1 MTTEQ
6 TIQTKLDEQIN
17 QRRTFAIIS
26 HPDAGKTTL
35 TEKMLLYGNAIHLAG
50 NVRARSNQ
58 SRATSD
64 WMAMEQERGISITS
78 TVLQFPYKGHIV
90 NLLDTPGHQDFSEDT
105 YRTLMA
111 ADSAVMVLDAAKG
124 VEEQTLKL
132 FEVCRRRGIPVFT
145 FINKMDRPVDDPLG
159 LLDEVREV
167 LGMEPVPM
175 NWPIGDGQAFKGVYN
190 RATSEVHLFDRSV
203 RNETA
208 ASETVTSLEDPIL
221 RSGLTQER
229 LDDFFTNIELLDGLG
244 MDFDLESFLKGEQTP
259 VYFGSALTNFGV
271 KLFLDDFVQF
281 APQPGTYHSDA
292 GPIAPSKAEF
302 SGFVFKI
309 QANMDPRHRDS
320 VAFVRICSGR
330 FERGMSIVEAET
342 GDTTRLSRSYKFFAD
357 DRETVEEACA
367 GDIIGIP
374 GKKNFSIGATLTEGD
389 RFAFDPIPRFTPEHF
404 ARLINNDI
412 GKYKQFNKGLQQLER
427 EGVIQVLYDVDAM
440 RRDPILA
447 VVGVL
452 QFEVMQARLK
462 NEYNVDTRLEHLEF
476 RVARWLEGPEAQIEA
491 LPRSPSTLQAKDI
504 HGNRVTLFS
513 SPFYLDLYRDRYPDI
528 AFHSTA

>member
-1 MTTEQ
+1 
-6 TIQTKLDEQIN
+6 
-17 QRRTFAIIS
+17 
-26 HPDAGKTTL
+26 
-35 TEKMLLYGNAIHLAG
+35 
-50 NVRARSNQ
+50 
-58 SRATSD
+58 
-64 WMAMEQERGISITS
+64 MAMERERGISITS
-78 TVLQFPYKGHIV
+78 TVLQFPYKDHVI

-167 LGMEPVPM
+167 LEMEPVPM
-175 NWPIGDGQAFKGVYN
+175 NWPIGDGQDFKGVYN
-190 RATSEVHLFDRSV
+190 RATTDVHLFDRAI

-208 ASETVTSLEDPIL
+208 ASETITNLDDPVL

-244 MDFDLESFLKGEQTP
+244 MDFDHESFLRGDQTP

-271 KLFLDDFVQF
+271 QLFLDDFVRY
-281 APQPGTYHSDA
+281 APQPGVYQSDG
-292 GPIAPSKAEF
+292 GPVCPSKPEF

-320 VAFVRICSGR
+320 VAFVRVCSGR
-330 FERGMSIVEAET
+330 FERGMNIVEAES

-357 DRETVEEACA
+357 DRETVEDAYA

-389 RFAFDPIPRFTPEHF
+389 RFTFEPIPRFTPEHF
-404 ARLINNDI
+404 ARLINKDI

-452 QFEVMQARLK
+452 QFEVMQARLQ
-462 NEYNVDTRLEHLEF
+462 NEYNVDTRLEHLEY
-476 RVARWLEGPEAQIEA
+476 RVARWLVGPKEQIAE
-491 LPRSPSTLQAKDI
+491 LPRTQSVLHTKDI
-504 HGNRVTLFS
+504 HGNRITLFS
-513 SPFYLDLYRDRYPDI
+513 SPFYLDLYKERYPDI
-528 AFHSTA
+528 TFNRTA